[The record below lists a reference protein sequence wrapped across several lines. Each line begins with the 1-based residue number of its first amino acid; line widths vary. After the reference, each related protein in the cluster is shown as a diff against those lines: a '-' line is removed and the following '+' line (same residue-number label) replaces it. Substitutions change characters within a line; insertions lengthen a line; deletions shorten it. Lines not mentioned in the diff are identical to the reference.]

1 MPKNPEDRLQ
11 IAVGQYLDLL
21 SNMKKFKWCH
31 VPNGGAR
38 TKAEAGIFKAMG
50 VKPGVPDV
58 MIFKPK
64 WRPFDRAGESSI
76 GLAIELK
83 VVYAS
88 GKKNYASP
96 EQKEWMQYLEQIGW
110 EVHLAYDFDTV
121 KKIVDEY
128 VGV

>member
-11 IAVGQYLDLL
+11 IAVATYLDLL
-21 SNMKKFKWCH
+21 SNMKKFRWCH

-38 TKAEAGIFKAMG
+38 SKVEAGIFKAMG
-50 VKPGVPDV
+50 VKAGVPDV

-64 WRPFDRAGESSI
+64 WRTEDNIHSC

-83 VVYAS
+83 VVYV
-88 GKKNYASP
+88 GGRKNYASP
-96 EQKEWMQYLEQIGW
+96 QQKEWMQYLEQIGW